1 MTNSIPL
8 LSVQNLSISTS
19 QNPRILVKDVSFDI
33 YPGEA
38 VGIVGE
44 SGSGKTLSVL
54 SILDLLPRG
63 VEVTAG
69 SIFYNG
75 KDLTKIPAHELRN
88 IRGAEVAMIYQD
100 PMTALNPVMKIGQQL
115 LEAIESHEKITD
127 SSRARVREALKEVGI
142 PDVDRAIKSYPHEF
156 SGGMRQRV
164 MIAMAL
170 LLSPKL
176 LIADEPTTALDVTI
190 QQQILAL
197 VAEERRKRN
206 MSMLW
211 ITHDLGVVANLVDRL
226 IVMYAGRIVESGTVK
241 EIFTSPQHP
250 YTAGLLSSL
259 PTTAD
264 KERKRLTSI
273 AGVPVKSWLV
283 GNSCAFAPRCFK
295 AQSNCHFEAP
305 KLQGTLEKSVSCFY
319 PIKRIEVSA

>member
-1 MTNSIPL
+1 MTQATPL
-8 LSVQNLSISTS
+8 LSVKNLSISTV
-19 QNPRILVKDVSFDI
+19 QDPKILVKDVSFDI

-54 SILDLLPRG
+54 SILALLPRG
-63 VEVTAG
+63 VQVVEG
-69 SIFYNG
+69 SINYNG
-75 KDLTKIPAHELRN
+75 RDLTTLSAQELRS
-88 IRGAEVAMIYQD
+88 IRGREVAMVYQD
-100 PMTALNPVMKIGQQL
+100 PMTALNPVMKIGKQL
-115 LEAIESHEKITD
+115 LEAIESHEKINE
-127 SSRARVREALKEVGI
+127 SSEQRVRDALMEVGI

-170 LLSPKL
+170 LMSPQL

-197 VAEERRKRN
+197 VAEQRGKRN

-264 KERKRLTSI
+264 KERTRLTSI
-273 AGVPVKSWLV
+273 AGVPQKPWLV
-283 GNSCAFAPRCFK
+283 GDSCSFAPRCSR
-295 AQSNCHFEAP
+295 AQSDCNSSAP
-305 KLQGTLEKSVSCFY
+305 KLLGTLEKSVACFHA
-319 PIKRIEVSA
+319 IEASS